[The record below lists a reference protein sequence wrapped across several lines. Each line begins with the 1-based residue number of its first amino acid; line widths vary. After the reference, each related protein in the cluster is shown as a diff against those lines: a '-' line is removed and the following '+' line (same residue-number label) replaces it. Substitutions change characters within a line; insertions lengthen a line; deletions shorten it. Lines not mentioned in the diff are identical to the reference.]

1 VPARYPMGSDK
12 QLIQTLTG
20 KEVPADARAA
30 EVGVLVHNVSTCAA
44 VHRALRC
51 GEPLVERIVTVNGG
65 RADPAGQSS
74 WRRSVPWWSTC
85 CALPASMAGRRDWCS
100 AGR

>member
-1 VPARYPMGSDK
+1 VKIRPVPARYPMGSDK

-44 VHRALRC
+44 VHKAIRL
-51 GEPLVERIVTVNGG
+51 GQPLVERIVTINGG
-65 RADPAGQSS
+65 AVARPGQHLRAAGH
-74 WRRSVPWWSTC
+74 P
-85 CALPASMAGRRDWCS
+85 GRRT
-100 AGR
+100 AGLLRPA

>member
-1 VPARYPMGSDK
+1 MRTMRLDHAEPLIDEFGTGIEQFRRGKPRATYPMGSDK

-44 VHRALRC
+44 VHKAIRL
-51 GEPLVERIVTVNGG
+51 GQ
-65 RADPAGQSS
+65 GQS
-74 WRRSVPWWSTC
+74 RGT
-85 CALPASMAGRRDWCS
+85 A
-100 AGR
+100 